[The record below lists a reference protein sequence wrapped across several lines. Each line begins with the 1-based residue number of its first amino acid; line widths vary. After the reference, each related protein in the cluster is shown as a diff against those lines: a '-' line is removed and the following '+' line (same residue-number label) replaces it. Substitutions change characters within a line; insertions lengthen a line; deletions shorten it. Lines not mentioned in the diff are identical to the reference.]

1 MAERHRASR
10 RRPAGVL
17 DTCVYIDLALL
28 NPAELPAVPE
38 LTAITFA
45 ELQQG
50 VSMARDPATR
60 AARLEVLGAAMADF
74 DPLPF
79 DAAAAARYGTL
90 VTLTIAAG
98 RQPRPR
104 RIDLMIA
111 AVASAHGLPLY
122 TRNVADF
129 RGWARRWRSSGS
141 DRPGRGAAAA
151 EGRVSRAGRSYPWR
165 PRCGRPPGR

>member
-1 MAERHRASR
+1 MAERRRSPR

-28 NPAELPAVPE
+28 DPAELPAVPE

-50 VSMARDPATR
+50 VAMARDPLSR

-79 DAAAAARYGTL
+79 DGAASARYGTL
-90 VTLTIAAG
+90 VALTIAAG

-111 AVASAHGLPLY
+111 AVASANGLPLY
-122 TRNVADF
+122 TRNIADF
-129 RGWARRWRSSGS
+129 RGL
-141 DRPGRGAAAA
+141 GAAVEVIA
-151 EGRVSRAGRSYPWR
+151 V
-165 PRCGRPPGR
+165 